1 LPNNKGF
8 KCTGLAVGAA
18 MQKRKI
24 RNMPWQEGF
33 PQSITAQS
41 AANPSNVPSPWA
53 SACERQKALGEKVTV
68 QISDG
73 PALLPWS
80 SPANTNPSL
89 SAIQKSRS
97 APGH

>member
-1 LPNNKGF
+1 
-8 KCTGLAVGAA
+8 

-80 SPANTNPSL
+80 SPANIVPSGNIGQAVL
-89 SAIQKSRS
+89 GKMAFLVFAVI
-97 APGH
+97 